1 MLRNDKRRI
10 IMKKK
15 KMSMGFIGGGRVV
28 RIILEGLER
37 KDRMPE
43 RVIVSDAG
51 EEILQ
56 ALKARF
62 SGIETA
68 GADLKRPA
76 KADLVF
82 IALHPPAIM
91 GILGEI
97 RTMLGR
103 DSIVVSLAP
112 KLTIDQLSNGLGGFA
127 RIVRMIPNAPSI
139 VNKGFNPVA
148 FASVFDE
155 DEKKNLR
162 KTFETLGDCPE
173 VEEGALEAYAILSA
187 MGPTYL
193 WFQLQELRDFGLS
206 PKQASRALNKMVK
219 GAAKTLFDS
228 GLSPEEV
235 MNLVPVKPL
244 AEDEEAIRSAYRTK
258 LTGLYT
264 KLKP

>member
-1 MLRNDKRRI
+1 MKRQHG
-10 IMKKK
+10 
-15 KMSMGFIGGGRVV
+15 SFGFIGGGRIV

-51 EEILQ
+51 EEILL

-62 SGIETA
+62 PGIETA
-68 GADLKRPA
+68 GADPKQPA

-91 GILGEI
+91 GVLGDI
-97 RTMLGR
+97 GPMLGR

-112 KLTIDQLSNGLGGFA
+112 KLTIGQLSNGLGGFS

-148 FASVFDE
+148 FPSSFDE
-155 DEKKNLR
+155 DEKKSLR

-173 VEEGALEAYAILSA
+173 VEEGTLEAYAILSA

-193 WFQLQELRDFGLS
+193 WFQLQELRELGESFGLS
-206 PKQASRALNKMVK
+206 PKQASRVLSKMVK
-219 GAAKTLFDS
+219 GTAKTLFDS
-228 GLSPEEV
+228 GLPPAEV

-258 LTGLYT
+258 LTGLYA

>member
-1 MLRNDKRRI
+1 
-10 IMKKK
+10 
-15 KMSMGFIGGGRVV
+15 
-28 RIILEGLER
+28 
-37 KDRMPE
+37 
-43 RVIVSDAG
+43 
-51 EEILQ
+51 
-56 ALKARF
+56 
-62 SGIETA
+62 
-68 GADLKRPA
+68 
-76 KADLVF
+76 
-82 IALHPPAIM
+82 M

-97 RTMLGR
+97 GPMLDR

-112 KLTIDQLSNGLGGFA
+112 KLRIDQLSNGLGGFA

-148 FASVFDE
+148 FASAFDE
-155 DEKKNLR
+155 DERKSLR

-173 VEEGALEAYAILSA
+173 VDEGTLEAYAILSA

-193 WFQLQELRDFGLS
+193 WFQLQELRELGESFGLT
-206 PKQASRALNKMVK
+206 PKQASRVLSKMVK
-219 GAAKTLFDS
+219 GTAKTLFDS
-228 GLSPEEV
+228 GLPPAEV